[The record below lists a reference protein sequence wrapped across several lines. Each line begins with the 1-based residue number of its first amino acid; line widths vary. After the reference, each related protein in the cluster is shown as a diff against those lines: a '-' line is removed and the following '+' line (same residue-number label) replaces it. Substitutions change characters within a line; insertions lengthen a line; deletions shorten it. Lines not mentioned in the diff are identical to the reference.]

1 MIVVSSVTLGLIA
14 VIAAVWLS
22 GAVAATIRANRI
34 AASAEHLLERAAWL
48 DGLIQAAPAVALAVA
63 PDGAVELPPRL
74 ADWLGLERK
83 VTRLSELAGER
94 DGLVAEDAARLAEEV
109 ASASNSGAAIA
120 RVVRVAGS
128 SRALKVDGRRA
139 TEGSAPGGTVI
150 LWFADATGS
159 EQALAALRD
168 QVERL
173 DDALD
178 AMSAI
183 IEAAPI
189 PMWHRSPDLRLT
201 LVNSAYVVAVEA
213 KDAAD
218 AVARGLE
225 LVEPVGGVSAIA
237 AAAAARQ
244 QGGPSTRVVPAIIGG
259 ERRRLRVVDVPL
271 GEAGVAG
278 FAVDVEEIEQA
289 HGALDRFAQAQRD
302 LLDRLSAGVAQF
314 AADQS
319 LVFSNQ
325 AFARM
330 FAMKPEWLADRPEF
344 DRVLERMRESDR
356 LPESRDFPGWKAE
369 RRGWFT
375 EASREIEENWLL
387 PGGTHLRVVAQPLPD
402 GGLLLIFE
410 DRTEQVAL
418 ASARDTLLR
427 VRTATFDNLFEAIAV
442 FAADGRLNLWNNRFR
457 EVWDLDEAMLDEHPR
472 VDVLVSAV
480 SSRLASPTRAER
492 IRDLVRAATV
502 DRRHHSGRIAFADGR
517 HFEFAAVPLPDGNA
531 LFTLLDITDSRRIE
545 AALRE
550 RAEALEE
557 ADRVKTAFVANM
569 SYELRTPLTS
579 IGGFAE
585 MLAAGYA
592 GRLSRQAKDYVNS
605 ILEAVARLAILV
617 DDVLALASGEA
628 PLAEAELRD
637 IVVAELARDAAASFA
652 AAAETRGLDLE
663 TRFSEAAGILRGD
676 PSRLRQAI
684 DHLLRNAIAYTP
696 AGGRVLLDVAG
707 GTDDVTITV
716 SDNGIGIPP
725 EEKARVFDRFHRA
738 TLSPRD
744 GDAALGLGLPL
755 TRQFVEQHG
764 GTVTLDSE
772 PGEGTTVTIWLPR
785 HR

>member
-1 MIVVSSVTLGLIA
+1 MIVLSPLMLGLVA
-14 VIAAVWLS
+14 VIAALWLAA
-22 GAVAATIRANRI
+22 AVAATIRANRI
-34 AASAEHLLERAAWL
+34 ATAAEGLLERSAWL
-48 DGLIQAAPAVALAVA
+48 EGLIGAAPAVPLAVT
-63 PDGAVELPPRL
+63 PDGTIELPPRL
-74 ADWLGLERK
+74 ADWLSL
-83 VTRLSELAGER
+83 TRSVDRLAELTGEGS
-94 DGLVAEDAARLAEEV
+94 GLVAEDLARLVEEV
-109 ASASNSGAAIA
+109 TATARSGATIS

-128 SRALKVDGRRA
+128 SRALKVEGRRA
-139 TEGSAPGGTVI
+139 AEGAAASGTVI
-150 LWFADATGS
+150 LWFIDATAS
-159 EQALAALRD
+159 EEALAGLRG

-173 DDALD
+173 DNALD

-213 KDAAD
+213 RDAAD

-237 AAAAARQ
+237 AAAAARK
-244 QGGPSTRVVPAIIGG
+244 QGEPSTRVVPAIIGG

-289 HGALDRFAQAQRD
+289 RGALDRFAQAQRD

-314 AADQS
+314 AADQG
-319 LVFSNQ
+319 LIFSNQ

-330 FAMKPEWLADRPEF
+330 FALKPEWLADRPEF

-356 LPESRDFPGWKAE
+356 LPESRDFPGWKAD
-369 RRGWFT
+369 RRAWFI

-442 FAADGRLNLWNNRFR
+442 FAADGRLQLWNSRFR
-457 EVWDLDEAMLDEHPR
+457 EVWGLEDALLDQHPR
-472 VDVLVSAV
+472 VDALVAAV
-480 SSRLASPTRAER
+480 SSRLASPTRADR
-492 IRDLVRAATV
+492 IRDLVRSATIE
-502 DRRHHSGRIAFADGR
+502 RRNHSGRIAFADGR
-517 HFEFAAVPLPDGNA
+517 HLEFAAVPLPDGNA

-550 RAEALEE
+550 RAEALEA

-592 GRLSRQAKDYVNS
+592 GKLSRQAKDYVAS
-605 ILEAVARLAILV
+605 ILEAVARLANLV
-617 DDVLALASGEA
+617 DDVLALTSGEA
-628 PLAEAELRD
+628 PPGEDELEE
-637 IVVAELARDAAASFA
+637 IVIADLARDAAAGFA

-663 TRFSEAAGILRGD
+663 TRLDESAGQLRGD
-676 PSRLRQAI
+676 PRRLRQAV
-684 DHLLRNAIAYTP
+684 DHLLRNAIAHTP
-696 AGGRVLLDVAG
+696 AGGRVLLHVAG
-707 GTDDVTITV
+707 DDAAVTITV
-716 SDNGIGIPP
+716 SDNGAGIPP

-738 TLSPRD
+738 TLAPRD

-764 GTVTLDSE
+764 GSVTLESE

-785 HR
+785 RR